1 MNNVINES
9 KKQPK
14 VNAVFNEIN
23 NFSSNY
29 KTLEQENQSIKKE
42 VKSLKTKNQNL
53 ENENSRLLN
62 LISNILDT
70 IKDFFRHLLKIG
82 NEPIKEY
89 TVNEIKDY
97 YDNKAFNSD
106 DIYDISKGTTKED
119 ELFDYANLLSYLK
132 TPKKSSKDKDD
143 FDLER

>member
-82 NEPIKEY
+82 NEP
-89 TVNEIKDY
+89 
-97 YDNKAFNSD
+97 
-106 DIYDISKGTTKED
+106 TKED